1 MIFLIFYFPLF
12 SIALTCGV
20 TWALERRWKKY
31 LLGESYNGRTFIR
44 ASSLFVVSYIGNIAA
59 YFAAPGLFV
68 RLQFLV
74 LTGAIVFIM
83 SKEKSYKAEAA
94 LARPGNP
101 AAGKRSA
108 GAA

>member
-31 LLGESYNGRTFIR
+31 LLGETYNGHTFIR
-44 ASSLFVVSYIGNIAA
+44 ASSLFMISCIGNIAA
-59 YFAAPGLFV
+59 YFVIPGFFV
-68 RLQFLV
+68 RLQFLM
-74 LTGAIVFIM
+74 LAGAVIFIM

-108 GAA
+108 GA